1 MDKSLSTSI
10 ADGMVKLWTNF
21 AKYGNPT
28 PSGDIAESDILD
40 FQWERN
46 EPVASDTDKFDFKY
60 LNIGDRF
67 EMKSNP
73 AVHRIAF
80 WRNLYEKWNG
90 GFLKPKL

>member
-1 MDKSLSTSI
+1 MC
-10 ADGMVKLWTNF
+10 KLWTNF

-28 PSGDIAESDILD
+28 PSGAIVESD
-40 FQWERN
+40 
-46 EPVASDTDKFDFKY
+46 KCDFKWQKSKAIASNTENFEFDY
-60 LNIGDRF
+60 LKIGDRF

-73 AVHRIAF
+73 AVLRILF